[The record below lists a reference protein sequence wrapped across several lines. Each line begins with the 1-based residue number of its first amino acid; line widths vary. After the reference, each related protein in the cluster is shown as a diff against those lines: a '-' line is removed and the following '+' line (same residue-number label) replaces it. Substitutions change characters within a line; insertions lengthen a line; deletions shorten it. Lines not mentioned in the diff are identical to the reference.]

1 MLIEMKRVI
10 LLFYAVSV
18 ISFQLWSE
26 PEKTKN
32 TKFEMDVLPLF
43 ENYCY
48 RCHADG
54 AKKGEVSLDF
64 EVAGE
69 DLVKDVGLW
78 KRVWENVY
86 RHNMPPADKPQCNDN
101 ELSTILDWIEGEV
114 FQNDGKKEDP
124 GRVTIRRLNRSEYKN
139 TIRDLFGIQID
150 ADNFFPPDDTGYG
163 FDTIGEVLS
172 LSPILME
179 KYMEMAENILIH
191 AFGPTENSHH
201 LQTFSKQEMKGG
213 KTLGEFR
220 VLPTTGKI
228 HANVQIPHSGK
239 FIFCV
244 EAGASR
250 AGNELARM
258 DIEVDGQLIES
269 VKIDAEYPTVQK
281 YFFELERTEQGEV
294 SFAMLF
300 TNDFYDPKNSNS
312 RLRDRNLF
320 IQKLTVNGEKELA
333 QNFKNNRLKLL
344 GGVYDNDFDDQS
356 VEQTLKTILPKI
368 FRRPIPPSE
377 LNRHMKLFYQIKSED
392 NSSFLALRIVLK
404 AALVS
409 PNFLFREE
417 FQPNSNDSE
426 SIHKLDEFA
435 LASRL
440 SYFLWS
446 STPDARLMKL
456 AQENSLFLNLESEV
470 LRMISDEKSD
480 GFIENFT
487 GQWLQIRDL
496 ELIDPD
502 RKRFPLFS
510 LELRESMKQETESFF
525 AYILR
530 GNRTVFDFIKSDY
543 TFVNQLMAQFY
554 ELDGRF
560 GNKFEK
566 VSLLNGEPMQRG
578 GFLTHASILAIT
590 SNATR
595 TSPVKRGRWVLDNIL
610 GAPPKDPPP
619 GITDLEDFEN
629 HDTEGLSLREQMAI
643 HSKNSSCSSCHASMD
658 AMGYTMENFDAI
670 GKWRDL
676 ENGKTVNSNGRLG
689 SGEEFN
695 GAEDLKT
702 FIVQKKSDAFLNCL
716 AEKLLT
722 YGIGRGMEY
731 YDRKSIKEIVNKTK
745 LKGSGFADLVVNVV
759 KSKPFLFR
767 RGG

>member
-1 MLIEMKRVI
+1 MKSI
-10 LLFYAVSV
+10 SLLFYALFV

-26 PEKTKN
+26 KGKN
-32 TKFEMDVLPLF
+32 KKIKFETDVLPLF

-54 AKKGEVSLDF
+54 EKKGEVSLDF
-64 EVAGE
+64 GVAGVE
-69 DLVKDVGLW
+69 LLKDVGLW

-86 RHNMPPADKPQCNDN
+86 RHNMPPADKPQCNDS

-114 FQNDGKKEDP
+114 FQTDGKKEDP
-124 GRVTIRRLNRSEYKN
+124 GRVTIRRLNRTEYKN
-139 TIRDLFGIQID
+139 TIRDLFGIQIETE
-150 ADNFFPPDDTGYG
+150 NFFPPDDTGYG

-179 KYMEMAENILIH
+179 KYMEMAENILTH
-191 AFGPTENSHH
+191 AFGPTENSYH

-213 KTLGEFR
+213 KTFGEFR

-228 HANVQIPHSGK
+228 QVNVQIPHSGK
-239 FIFCV
+239 FIFYV

-258 DIEVDGQLIES
+258 AIELDGQLIES

-281 YFFELERTEQGEV
+281 YIFELECAEQGEV

-312 RLRDRNLF
+312 RFRDRNLF
-320 IQKLTVNGEKELA
+320 IQKLTVNGVREPEQKH
-333 QNFKNNRLKLL
+333 KNNRLKLL
-344 GGVYDNDFDDQS
+344 DGIYDNDFDNQS
-356 VEQTLKTILPKI
+356 VEQTLKTMLPKI
-368 FRRPIPPSE
+368 FRRAIPPSE
-377 LNRHMKLFYQIKSED
+377 LNRHMKLFYQIKEQD
-392 NSSFLALRIVLK
+392 NSSFLALRLVIK

-409 PNFLFREE
+409 PHFLFREE

-426 SIHKLDEFA
+426 SIHQLDAFA

-446 STPDARLMKL
+446 STPDDRLMKL
-456 AQENSLFLNLESEV
+456 ARENTLFSNLESEV

-480 GFIENFT
+480 GFIKNFT

-496 ELIDPD
+496 DLIEPD
-502 RKRFPLFS
+502 RKRFPSFS
-510 LELRESMKQETESFF
+510 AELRESMRHETESFF

-530 GNRTVFDFIKSDY
+530 GNRTVFDFIKSEY
-543 TFVNQLMAQFY
+543 TFVNQSMAQFY
-554 ELDGRF
+554 ELSGRF

-566 VSLLNGEPMQRG
+566 VNLPNGQLVQSG
-578 GFLTHASILAIT
+578 GFLTQASILAIT

-629 HDTEGLSLREQMAI
+629 HNSASLSLREQMAI

-670 GKWRDL
+670 GKWRDS
-676 ENGKTVNSNGRLG
+676 ENGRPVNSNGRLG

-695 GAEDLKT
+695 GVEDLKT
-702 FIVQKKSDAFLNCL
+702 FIVQKKADAFLNCL

-722 YGIGRGMEY
+722 YGIGRGMDY
-731 YDRKSIKEIVNKTK
+731 YDRKAIKDIVNKTK
-745 LKGSGFADLVVNVV
+745 LKGSGFADLVIHVV
-759 KSKPFLFR
+759 QSKPFLLR